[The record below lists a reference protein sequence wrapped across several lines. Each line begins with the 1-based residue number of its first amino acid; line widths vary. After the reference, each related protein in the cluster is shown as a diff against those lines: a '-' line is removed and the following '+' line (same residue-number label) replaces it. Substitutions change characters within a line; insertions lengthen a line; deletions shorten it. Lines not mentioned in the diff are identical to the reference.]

1 MRKLTNLSEK
11 ILCIVLLLNTFMGFA
26 QKKDSLDTKY
36 QYFQVSEDYSY
47 GYTKPR
53 FFDMFL
59 NVPKD
64 LKDFGG
70 FLIKKENTVWIGAS
84 VGSTLALIP
93 FDQKLLDNAQELG
106 EPIGLADDV
115 RYIRVLGLELV
126 PQDINGAIYYL
137 GYGLTP
143 ILISA
148 GFYVSGLISDDYRA
162 LNTSSE
168 IIQVLMSSGIAVQ
181 AIKRITGR
189 QSPSAAISSGN
200 PGGHWT
206 PFPSFKA
213 YQTNTPEYDA
223 IPSGHL
229 TTFMATLTILAT
241 NYPEIKW
248 IKPVG
253 YSLMGVLAFQ
263 MMSSRVHWASD
274 YPIAILMG
282 YAIGKS
288 AANNRITK
296 KRLSS
301 VSERKTNYKTNFTY
315 SKIDG
320 VNVVGVNI
328 TF

>member
-1 MRKLTNLSEK
+1 LGVE
-11 ILCIVLLLNTFMGFA
+11 
-26 QKKDSLDTKY
+26 
-36 QYFQVSEDYSY
+36 
-47 GYTKPR
+47 
-53 FFDMFL
+53 
-59 NVPKD
+59 
-64 LKDFGG
+64 
-70 FLIKKENTVWIGAS
+70 LI
-84 VGSTLALIP
+84 
-93 FDQKLLDNAQELG
+93 
-106 EPIGLADDV
+106 
-115 RYIRVLGLELV
+115 

-143 ILISA
+143 MLISA
-148 GFYVSGLISDDYRA
+148 GFFVGGLICDDYRA

-168 IIQVLMSSGIAVQ
+168 LIQVLMSSGIAVQ
-181 AIKRITGR
+181 VIKRITGR

-229 TTFMATLTILAT
+229 TTFMATVTILAT

-253 YSLMGVLAFQ
+253 YSLMGILAFE

-282 YAIGKS
+282 YAMGKS
-288 AANNRITK
+288 AALNRII
-296 KRLSS
+296 KRRNSDIG
-301 VSERKTNYKTNFTY
+301 ERKTDYRTDFTF
-315 SKIDG
+315 SNIDG
-320 VNVVGVNI
+320 TNVIGVRL